1 MKLLGWFI
9 VGLLAGPAAVYAAE
23 PESQHDKD
31 VRECRKEG
39 DAAVASAKL
48 KHPLE
53 VAKVKADAENKCLR
67 ARGYATGKIREK

>member
-1 MKLLGWFI
+1 MKLLFI
-9 VGLLAGPAAVYAAE
+9 LLLAFIALPAYAA
-23 PESQHDKD
+23 ESQHDKD
-31 VRECRKEG
+31 VRECRAEG

-67 ARGYATGKIREK
+67 GRGYATGKIREK